1 MQTFKGEEMI
11 HHLSVGKYR
20 IDQYFPKHKL
30 AIECDEFDHRDRDIE
45 YEIRRQK
52 FIEDQ
57 LNCKFIRYNPDAED
71 FHILEVINKIFVH
84 IKSSF
89 QK

>member
-1 MQTFKGEEMI
+1 MRDRDI
-11 HHLSVGKYR
+11 
-20 IDQYFPKHKL
+20 
-30 AIECDEFDHRDRDIE
+30 DHRDRDIE

-57 LNCKFIRYNPDAED
+57 LNYKFIRYNPVAED
-71 FHILEVINKIFVH
+71 LYVLENVNKVFVR

-89 QK
+89 KK

>member
-1 MQTFKGEEMI
+1 M
-11 HHLSVGKYR
+11 R
-20 IDQYFPKHKL
+20 DRDIDHS
-30 AIECDEFDHRDRDIE
+30 DRDIE

-57 LNCKFIRYNPDAED
+57 LIYKFIRYNPVAED
-71 FHILEVINKIFVH
+71 FYVLENVNKVFLR

-89 QK
+89 EK

>member
-11 HHLSVGKYR
+11 LHLSVGKYR

-57 LNCKFIRYNPDAED
+57 LNYKFIRYNPVAED
-71 FHILEVINKIFVH
+71 FYVLENVSKVFVQ

-89 QK
+89 KK

>member
-1 MQTFKGEEMI
+1 MRDRDI
-11 HHLSVGKYR
+11 
-20 IDQYFPKHKL
+20 
-30 AIECDEFDHRDRDIE
+30 DHRDRDIE

-57 LNCKFIRYNPDAED
+57 LNYNFIRYNPVAED
-71 FHILEVINKIFVH
+71 FYILENVNKVFVR

-89 QK
+89 KK